1 MMEGI
6 SLPETSETNE
16 TSDERMRVLLPLKD
30 RIRLEK
36 EGVME
41 ERNVDR

>member
-16 TSDERMRVLLPLKD
+16 ASDERMRVLLPLRD
-30 RIRLEK
+30 RMRLEM

-41 ERNVDR
+41 ERNDDR